1 MEIQGSVHT
10 AVFIRRDN
18 RFTATVKIGH
28 YLTQAFVPNSGRL
41 EELLR
46 LGREVLVESKGEIPG
61 RKTAYEILFA
71 KGAKGWVSVDS
82 RVPNKLFMEAFKDRK
97 IPVFWGYQKVKPE
110 VSYRK
115 SRLDFCLSELTEEA
129 AERKPEKYFL
139 EIKSVTLV
147 KDGRAALFPDAPT
160 ERGSRHLSDLI
171 DAKKEGYGAGILFC
185 VQRPDALYFTPYDE
199 NDPLFGRMLRLAK
212 EAGVNIM
219 AYRCLV
225 DEKSV
230 IMDRAIPVRL

>member
-1 MEIQGSVHT
+1 MEISGAVHT

-28 YLTQAFVPNSGRL
+28 YLNPAFVPNSGRL

-46 LGREVLVESKGEIPG
+46 LGREVLVECKGDVPG
-61 RKTAYEILFA
+61 RKTSYEVIFA
-71 KGAKGWVSVDS
+71 KGPKGWVSVDS
-82 RVPNKLFMEAFKDRK
+82 RVPNKLFLEAFREKK
-97 IPVFWGYQKVKPE
+97 IPVFWGYQNVKPE
-110 VSYRK
+110 VSYKR
-115 SRLDFCLSELTEEA
+115 SRLDFCLWGLEGEA
-129 AERKPEKYFL
+129 AERKPEKYYL
-139 EIKSVTLV
+139 EVKSVTLV
-147 KDGRAALFPDAPT
+147 KDGRMALFPDAPT
-160 ERGSRHLSDLI
+160 ERGVRHLEDLI
-171 DAKKEGYGAGILFC
+171 EAKKEGYGAGILFC
-185 VQRPDALYFTPYDE
+185 IQRPDALYFSPYDE
-199 NDPLFGRMLRLAK
+199 NDPLFGNTLRAAK